1 MIFYRFGEIPEDE
14 CSSIWNNNNEVID
27 KEKGVS
33 VYEAHKNINGTY
45 SPVLPFPTS
54 EIALNSFIINVAY
67 FTGNKYLVTG
77 DLLDETG
84 TDGEPLIKNVKIL
97 KKIIVMETENINN
110 YSEMSIE
117 DLEKLKIKFLSQRDN
132 LENTIGE
139 IINNIRA
146 KKLQVS
152 NHALREHPYY
162 KDNTSYL
169 KVVINDDTGYTV
181 TKITPGGKCIGIY
194 QFNADNTNFLKH
206 YKICSQSEWE
216 SAIDRLNIWFKDASL
231 KIKKL

>member
-14 CSSIWNNNNEVID
+14 CSSIWNNNNEVIG

-45 SPVLPFPTS
+45 SPVLPFPTN
-54 EIALNSFIINVAY
+54 EIAFNDFIYNVKY

-132 LENTIGE
+132 IENIIGE

-169 KVVINDDTGYTV
+169 KVVINDGTGYTV
-181 TKITPGGKCIGIY
+181 TKITPGGKCMGIY
-194 QFNADNTNFLKH
+194 QFNADNTNFLKY